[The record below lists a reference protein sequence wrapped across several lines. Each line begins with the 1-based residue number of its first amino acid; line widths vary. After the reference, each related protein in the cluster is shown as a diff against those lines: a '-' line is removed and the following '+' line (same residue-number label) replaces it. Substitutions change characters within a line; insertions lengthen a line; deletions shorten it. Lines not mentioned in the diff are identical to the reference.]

1 MRHEIAQPLL
11 AILLLLPLSVSA
23 GELDGRA
30 NGILDIYSFGKL
42 LLDNVFALNVAT
54 QRHLNCLSQRI

>member
-42 LLDNVFALNVAT
+42 LLDNVIAHKDA
-54 QRHLNCLSQRI
+54 SQRQLN

>member
-23 GELDGRA
+23 EELDGK
-30 NGILDIYSFGKL
+30 GVDCESLHSK
-42 LLDNVFALNVAT
+42 
-54 QRHLNCLSQRI
+54 

>member
-1 MRHEIAQPLL
+1 MTKPLL
-11 AILLLLPLSVSA
+11 AILLLLPMSVSA

-42 LLDNVFALNVAT
+42 LLDNVIAHKDA
-54 QRHLNCLSQRI
+54 SQRQLN